1 MYQSQEENEQ
11 YFGGITAFET
21 MQYRT
26 FGQVSYALYRRLS
39 QTLTLYYLQPTITAF
54 VYACVCIHSAISM
67 LVFYLVF
74 QSAGSYDEMQE
85 VQSSGY
91 KTDRGV
97 TRKSKVTVQWERF
110 TILLPCQFY
119 HTYNNC

>member
-1 MYQSQEENEQ
+1 MH
-11 YFGGITAFET
+11 
-21 MQYRT
+21 M
-26 FGQVSYALYRRLS
+26 
-39 QTLTLYYLQPTITAF
+39 
-54 VYACVCIHSAISM
+54 CIHSAIPM

-97 TRKSKVTVQWERF
+97 TRKCKVTV
-110 TILLPCQFY
+110 
-119 HTYNNC
+119 